1 MDDFAQGFISINSSG
16 TRIEQPAHFL
26 RWLRAYIK
34 ATMAKVQGGRV
45 FSVGA
50 LRLLLDY
57 ALQNGIDA
65 DLETLNKLYYS
76 LLVPLAKAGYIQLR
90 VFSNDKPSDLLY
102 AVVNVDVG
110 VIGYG

>member
-1 MDDFAQGFISINSSG
+1 MDNAPQGFLSVTPSVVNQG
-16 TRIEQPAHFL
+16 AFL

-57 ALQNGIDA
+57 AHQNGVDA
-65 DLETLNKLYYS
+65 DLDALSKLYYS
-76 LLVPLAKAGYIQLR
+76 LLLPLAKAGYIQLIGL
-90 VFSNDKPSDLLY
+90 SGGKPSGLLD
-102 AVVNVDVG
+102 AVVNVDVR